1 MGSTNN
7 VTRRGFLKT
16 AGVAAGAFGL
26 AGTMASANGWLSP
39 AKAIA
44 QPEDTQHTPF
54 TIATASATAI

>member
-44 QPEDTQHTPF
+44 QPE
-54 TIATASATAI
+54 

>member
-44 QPEDTQHTPF
+44 QPEEHVAYTFHYRHC
-54 TIATASATAI
+54 